1 MSGLG
6 DAGSLEDTG
15 VIKKEGVRRGSSLT
29 GLGDGALQE
38 EIQIPGYVQRAVL
51 MSFL

>member
-1 MSGLG
+1 MSGVG
-6 DAGSLEDTG
+6 DAGSLEDTS
-15 VIKKEGVRRGSSLT
+15 VIKKGGVRRGSSLT
-29 GLGDGALQE
+29 GLDDGAQHE